1 MVLSSKLATS
11 DAGLDWSQELLDKGG
26 LLEVP
31 QPMSQARNNQQ
42 QKQHWP
48 PLKCPRCDST
58 NTKFCYYNNYSRSQ
72 PRHFCKACRRHW
84 TEGGTLRNV
93 PVGGGRKNKRSKATP
108 AATNT
113 TSTTAPGAAVNVNS
127 NSNTPVPLAQP
138 QQQRKVPLLFGGD
151 HSSGIFPEI
160 LRQVLLRQP
169 PPPPPQLQLAPS
181 EYSFSSPFSSDP
193 HSKPALANSSDGNN
207 NTPFSIP
214 SSYSY
219 PLASVSEEC
228 LTTIN
233 PCSTASAWQVG
244 QVTAALPM
252 SIGGMDHSSTDY
264 WSGWDDEMAGFS

>member
-26 LLEVP
+26 LLQVP

-48 PLKCPRCDST
+48 PLKCRRCDST

-93 PVGGGRKNKRSKATP
+93 PVGGGRKNKRSKTAP
-108 AATNT
+108 AAANT
-113 TSTTAPGAAVNVNS
+113 PVNMNS
-127 NSNTPVPLAQP
+127 NTNTPVPLAQP
-138 QQQRKVPLLFGGD
+138 QQQQKVPWLFGGD
-151 HSSGIFPEI
+151 HSSDIFPEI
-160 LRQVLLRQP
+160 LRHVLLRQP
-169 PPPPPQLQLAPS
+169 PPPLPQLQLATS
-181 EYSFSSPFSSDP
+181 DYSFSSPFSSDP
-193 HSKPALANSSDGNN
+193 RSKPALENSSDGNN
-207 NTPFSIP
+207 NTPFSI
-214 SSYSY
+214 SSY

-228 LTTIN
+228 LATIN